1 MSGHDEAAFDGAIE
15 VGLTTAGGHRR
26 ATLGRG
32 GRHLSGVQT
41 LLRVDAHRRDDP
53 HRLTELRFKLF
64 DRSRRCCRPP
74 ILRKSGTAAS
84 ASTPALSTSR

>member
-41 LLRVDAHRRDDP
+41 LLRVDAHRRE
-53 HRLTELRFKLF
+53 R
-64 DRSRRCCRPP
+64 
-74 ILRKSGTAAS
+74 
-84 ASTPALSTSR
+84 